1 MSRGTRDAAVWS
13 QVCTTLRQ
21 RIGERNFAT
30 WIAPLRSTWADGD
43 LALEAPDRV
52 VRDRVA
58 RHFLRAIEDALADAI
73 GQAGAV
79 HLGVAGSAPVLPLAF
94 PPPTAAHTFD
104 SFVVG
109 ASNEHACVAAR
120 ALVAG
125 DATAPGPL
133 FLHGPS
139 GVGKTHLLHAVYHA
153 LDADGVPVACLPAA
167 HLVSALVAAYEAG
180 AAARWWSDLVPLR
193 VLLLDD
199 AHSVH
204 GLEETQERM
213 MEGLER
219 WVSAGR
225 TLILTSDRAF
235 ADMPGFAARLRARFA
250 HGLVASIARPDP
262 ALRLAILHRKALALG
277 VHLDDGLAERLAH
290 HVGGNVRRLEGALTR
305 LVAHAR
311 IADRPVDEVLA
322 RDVLPELAGRS
333 AEPVTVERIIDAT
346 ATVFGVPAR
355 RLRGRARDETLTV
368 PRQVAMYVARALLE
382 RPFAALAAA
391 FGRHHT
397 TVLQA
402 FRTVDARR
410 LTDGELSM
418 MIDRVVQR
426 VEGEEEP

>member
-1 MSRGTRDAAVWS
+1 MSRGTPDAAVWTR
-13 QVCTTLRQ
+13 VCTTLRH

-73 GQAGAV
+73 GRAGAV
-79 HLGVAGSAPVLPLAF
+79 HLGVAGSPAVLPLAF

-104 SFVVG
+104 TFVVG
-109 ASNEHACVAAR
+109 ASNAHACAAAR
-120 ALVAG
+120 ALVP
-125 DATAPGPL
+125 DTTTSGPL
-133 FLHGPS
+133 FLQGPS
-139 GVGKTHLLHAVYHA
+139 GVGKSHLLHAIYHA
-153 LDADGVPVACLPAA
+153 LDANGVPVGCLPAA

-180 AAARWWSDLVPLR
+180 ADARWWSDLAPLR

-219 WVSAGR
+219 WVAAGR
-225 TLILTSDRAF
+225 TLVLTSDRAF
-235 ADMPGFAARLRARFA
+235 ADMPGFASRLDARFA
-250 HGLVASIARPDP
+250 HGVVASIARPEP
-262 ALRLAILHRKALALG
+262 ALRLAILHRKAIALG
-277 VHLDDGLAERLAH
+277 VHLDDRLADRLAYD
-290 HVGGNVRRLEGALTR
+290 VGGNVRRLEGVLTR

-311 IADRPVDEVLA
+311 IAERPVDEALA
-322 RDVLPELAGRS
+322 HDVLPELAGRR
-333 AEPVTVERIIDAT
+333 AEPVTVERIVDAT

-355 RLRGRARDETLTV
+355 RLRGRARDEALVV
-368 PRQVAMYVARALLE
+368 PRQVAMYVARTLLE
-382 RPFAALAAA
+382 RPFAEFAAA

-402 FRTVDARR
+402 YRTVAARR
-410 LTDGELSM
+410 LTDGALST

-426 VEGEEEP
+426 IEGEEEP